1 MNATISTLRPDRPT
15 PETPAPPR
23 PGGFVSDALISLAIF
38 AAFAALFVGCS
49 ARAPLWGDSAKLSIF
64 VLDNDYGKRR
74 LTSGMGHHTLTVA
87 GGRLVA
93 DIAGLP
99 PHRGLA
105 VLSALCGAGSAALL
119 FLLLRGYGL
128 SQAVGLFCAA
138 AFAMAHMNLFAFTV
152 QESYAPM
159 MVLWLGML
167 LCFQALRRTPS
178 PVVSLVCG
186 ALVGLSVANHS
197 LSVML
202 YGIVLF
208 PALVL
213 RHGLRRSAAPTLF
226 GLIGFA
232 AAFGPIYFLLMTP
245 PDASVALDQEI
256 GSAFASWVNYR
267 SLPKG
272 LVFFALWTGLQLPLV
287 WLVIGVNVRQWRR
300 PIVADIGPHLAVIA
314 VTAVFTSMYII
325 QRRMLMMTIALPS
338 ILVLAAAAI
347 DTLGLSSKSLR
358 RLAPAAVVFNLVLYS
373 AVAAVM
379 GPLVTK
385 IVPELRV
392 NHWRPADYYFEPFA
406 HLDDHAGKLRDELER
421 LIPASPADGRKT
433 IVVSDFTF
441 VQPLMYW
448 QKWNGWRPDFELVD
462 TGAWYSEDDARIARR
477 VADLLARAV
486 AEDARVVVLPYP
498 DRFLSRLRLESVAD
512 VYYLHDLAIV
522 NPKAE
527 AFPPPE

>member
-64 VLDNDYGKRR
+64 LLDNDYGKRR

-392 NHWRPADYYFEPFA
+392 NHWRPADYYFKPFA
-406 HLDDHAGKLRDELER
+406 HLWTDPSQMRDELDEQFPPFETSGR
-421 LIPASPADGRKT
+421 LTSL
-433 IVVSDFTF
+433 VLDFTF
-441 VQPLMYW
+441 VKPLLYYRL
-448 QKWNGWRPDFELVD
+448 QDGWREDIELIDTDFWLL
-462 TGAWYSEDDARIARR
+462 DDEATTERR
-477 VADLLARAV
+477 VRDFLSHA
-486 AEDARVVVLPYP
+486 AEEQSQIVMAPYP
-498 DRFLSRLRLESVAD
+498 DRVLGRLKMESFAD
-512 VYYLHDLAIV
+512 VELKNDHAV
-522 NPKAE
+522 VRPKPE
-527 AFPPPE
+527 FFPPR